1 MIRGT
6 CSVVWFVRGVEFLVT
21 SANVLPV
28 VVVSGAV
35 FVFSVQS

>member
-1 MIRGT
+1 MA
-6 CSVVWFVRGVEFLVT
+6 SVVVVWFVRGVEFLVT
-21 SANVLPV
+21 SGNVLPV

>member
-1 MIRGT
+1 MARVV
-6 CSVVWFVRGVEFLVT
+6 VVWFVRGVECLVT

>member
-1 MIRGT
+1 MARVV
-6 CSVVWFVRGVEFLVT
+6 VVWFVRGAELLVT

-35 FVFSVQS
+35 FVFNVQS

>member
-1 MIRGT
+1 MARAFI
-6 CSVVWFVRGVEFLVT
+6 VWFVRGVEFLVT

>member
-1 MIRGT
+1 MARVV
-6 CSVVWFVRGVEFLVT
+6 VVWFVRGVEFLVT
-21 SANVLPV
+21 SANVLAV

>member
-1 MIRGT
+1 MARVV
-6 CSVVWFVRGVEFLVT
+6 VVWFVRDVEFLVT